1 MSLGAVVLAAGQG
14 TRMRSRWPKVLHP
27 LAGEPMVCHALLLA
41 QALGAGPVV
50 LVVGYGAEQ
59 VQEASADFDVAY
71 ALQEEQLG
79 TGHAVLQALP
89 HLEGQVDRV
98 LVFYADMPLLR
109 AETLAH
115 LVARHEETGATL
127 TLLTVVNEDPM
138 GFGRVL
144 RDASG
149 RVSAVV
155 EERDCTPEQRA
166 VRELN
171 CGAYVFQAAWLWE
184 NLPRLEQ
191 NREKG
196 EYYLTDLVGMA
207 SAQGEPV
214 EAVRTE
220 DVEEA
225 LGINNRVH
233 LARAEAIMRHRINE
247 RWMLEGVTLVD
258 PATTHI
264 QASVTIG
271 EDSVIWPN
279 TFLLGKTA
287 IGQGC
292 EIGPGSWIVD
302 SQVGDGCRVMASVLE
317 EAVMEE
323 GSNIGPFSHLRRGA
337 RLGPGVHVGNFAE
350 IKNSRLG
357 AGAKMGHFSYL
368 GDAEVG
374 PGANIG
380 AGTITCNFDGE
391 RKHRTEIG
399 EDAFLGSDTLL
410 VAPVKVGKG
419 ARTGAGAVVTQ
430 DIPAG
435 TLAYGMPAQVRRK
448 VRPEGEGEGEE

>member
-1 MSLGAVVLAAGQG
+1 MSLGAVILAAGEG
-14 TRMRSRWPKVLHP
+14 TRMRSQLPKVLHP
-27 LAGEPMVCHALLLA
+27 VGGVPMVRHALHLA
-41 QALGAGPVV
+41 QGLGAEPVV
-50 LVVGYGAEQ
+50 LVVGHGAEQ
-59 VQEASADFDVAY
+59 VKEATADLAPAY
-71 ALQEEQLG
+71 ALQREQLG

-89 HLEGQVDRV
+89 HLEGGGDRV

-109 AETLAH
+109 AETLAKLAAH
-115 LVARHEETGATL
+115 HQEAGATL
-127 TLLTVVNEDPM
+127 TLLTVVNEDSM

-144 RDASG
+144 RDPSG
-149 RVSAVV
+149 RVAAVV

-171 CGAYVFQAAWLWE
+171 CGVYVFQAAWLRE
-184 NLPRLEQ
+184 NLPHLER
-191 NREKG
+191 NPAKG
-196 EYYLTDLVGMA
+196 EYYLTDLVAMA

-214 EAVRTE
+214 EAVQTG

-233 LARAEAIMRHRINE
+233 LARAEAIMRRRINE

-258 PATTHI
+258 PGTTYI
-264 QASVTIG
+264 EASVTIG
-271 EDSVIWPN
+271 QDSVIWPN
-279 TFLLGKTA
+279 TYLLGETT
-287 IGQGC
+287 IGRGC

-302 SQVGDGCRVMASVLE
+302 SQVGDGCRVMVSVLE

-323 GSNIGPFSHLRRGA
+323 GSDIGPFSHLRRGA
-337 RLGPGVHVGNFAE
+337 HLGRGAHVGNFAE

-374 PGANIG
+374 AEANIG

-391 RKHRTEIG
+391 RKHRTEVG
-399 EDAFLGSDTLL
+399 AGAFLGSDTLL
-410 VAPVKVGKG
+410 VAPVRVGEG
-419 ARTGAGAVVTQ
+419 AKTGAGAVVTR
-430 DIPAG
+430 DIPPGA
-435 TLAYGMPAQVRRK
+435 LAYGVPARVQRK
-448 VRPEGEGEGEE
+448 GRPEGEE